1 MNKIKRKD
9 KMNTKQKNNN
19 SSFLNNMEKL
29 PYPQKLLE
37 ILNSTEIFRNLKNL
51 LLQIVRQ
58 EVQSVIRGI

>member
-1 MNKIKRKD
+1 
-9 KMNTKQKNNN
+9 MNTKQKNNN